1 MFLSTQVLGNK
12 KLHKKLH
19 ATHASPQETVR
30 LLRGEG
36 AWLRGVLMRIRSSS
50 GVLEQASPG

>member
-1 MFLSTQVLGNK
+1 MFLSTQVLSN
-12 KLHKKLH
+12 KKLH
-19 ATHASPQETVR
+19 ATHASPQATVL